1 MEGQG
6 SQKQQDEDGN
16 NRCPDCGKEFASLN
30 SWCRACSIN
39 QLRQQF
45 INWTSGNK
53 LIDELIQETQLTAT
67 SSCNY
72 LEWIPFENIELRQFK
87 SEGGYSAIYSAVWL
101 EGPKWIY
108 DEASEDYTRT
118 GPTKVA
124 LKRFNNLNSI
134 TVKKYLN
141 CLQCGSLADCFGITK
156 DSTSCYMFVMKY
168 YENGNLYQYL
178 NYVKGVISWRDMI
191 DMLWDISCGL
201 EKIHSQDL
209 FHGNLHG
216 GNLLIEEEN
225 VSTDAKLAD
234 VGFYGPVSND
244 LSFKRKD
251 NKIYGVLPFVAPEI
265 LMLSSNTSTK
275 FPSSDDYDYND
286 QDYCYFRRKSDI
298 YSFGIT
304 MWTLAS
310 GVKPWCDRAHD
321 EQLAIDICKGLRP
334 EGIRDMPKYY
344 KDLMERCWHSSPD
357 QRPTA
362 RELTK
367 IFSDW
372 IYDMCDNP
380 NETDISIDFSK
391 AEDERWK
398 LISRQHNKSYTPPK
412 QHPQAFYTSREF
424 YFPNLTNQ

>member
-1 MEGQG
+1 MEGQHQQRKAEG

-234 VGFYGPVSND
+234 VGFYGPVN
-244 LSFKRKD
+244 
-251 NKIYGVLPFVAPEI
+251 
-265 LMLSSNTSTK
+265 
-275 FPSSDDYDYND
+275 
-286 QDYCYFRRKSDI
+286 
-298 YSFGIT
+298 
-304 MWTLAS
+304 
-310 GVKPWCDRAHD
+310 
-321 EQLAIDICKGLRP
+321 
-334 EGIRDMPKYY
+334 
-344 KDLMERCWHSSPD
+344 

>member
-1 MEGQG
+1 
-6 SQKQQDEDGN
+6 
-16 NRCPDCGKEFASLN
+16 
-30 SWCRACSIN
+30 
-39 QLRQQF
+39 
-45 INWTSGNK
+45 
-53 LIDELIQETQLTAT
+53 
-67 SSCNY
+67 
-72 LEWIPFENIELRQFK
+72 
-87 SEGGYSAIYSAVWL
+87 
-101 EGPKWIY
+101 
-108 DEASEDYTRT
+108 
-118 GPTKVA
+118 
-124 LKRFNNLNSI
+124 
-134 TVKKYLN
+134 
-141 CLQCGSLADCFGITK
+141 
-156 DSTSCYMFVMKY
+156 MKY

-310 GVKPWCDRAHD
+310 GVKPW
-321 EQLAIDICKGLRP
+321 
-334 EGIRDMPKYY
+334 Y
-344 KDLMERCWHSSPD
+344 
-357 QRPTA
+357 
-362 RELTK
+362 
-367 IFSDW
+367 
-372 IYDMCDNP
+372 
-380 NETDISIDFSK
+380 FSK

>member
-1 MEGQG
+1 M
-6 SQKQQDEDGN
+6 KM
-16 NRCPDCGKEFASLN
+16 
-30 SWCRACSIN
+30 
-39 QLRQQF
+39 
-45 INWTSGNK
+45 
-53 LIDELIQETQLTAT
+53 
-67 SSCNY
+67 
-72 LEWIPFENIELRQFK
+72 

-134 TVKKYLN
+134 T
-141 CLQCGSLADCFGITK
+141 
-156 DSTSCYMFVMKY
+156 
-168 YENGNLYQYL
+168 
-178 NYVKGVISWRDMI
+178 GVISWRDMI

-234 VGFYGPVSND
+234 VGFYGPVN
-244 LSFKRKD
+244 
-251 NKIYGVLPFVAPEI
+251 
-265 LMLSSNTSTK
+265 
-275 FPSSDDYDYND
+275 
-286 QDYCYFRRKSDI
+286 
-298 YSFGIT
+298 
-304 MWTLAS
+304 
-310 GVKPWCDRAHD
+310 
-321 EQLAIDICKGLRP
+321 
-334 EGIRDMPKYY
+334 
-344 KDLMERCWHSSPD
+344 

-380 NETDISIDFSK
+380 NETEISIDFSK
-391 AEDERWK
+391 AEDERQ
-398 LISRQHNKSYTPPK
+398 LLFETILMLDVVFRC
-412 QHPQAFYTSREF
+412 
-424 YFPNLTNQ
+424 